1 MGLVQTPPDD
11 PCGGHGASGT
21 LHARTQLSGASGGV
35 CTRAS
40 RQGAHRSTNQHA
52 ALSYFS
58 VGLILP
64 TNTAAADQ
72 RSRGA
77 ATEVERY
84 DGSEA

>member
-1 MGLVQTPPDD
+1 MTPVVAMV
-11 PCGGHGASGT
+11 HLEA

-52 ALSYFS
+52 ALPYFS

-84 DGSEA
+84 DGAEA